1 MIRAVLML
9 VALAV
14 GFGGGIYFGQK
25 FPSTAGKINAEQEK
39 RVLQA
44 QLAITQK
51 IKAKLE
57 QLSAAEKSGGG
68 SGTPGGTSGFISA
81 KQAAAAVTPEDIKEL
96 RQETDTQEAM
106 LRKRLDELK

>member
-14 GFGGGIYFGQK
+14 GFGGGVYWAHHNPGAAAK
-25 FPSTAGKINAEQEK
+25 FSAEEEK
-39 RVLQA
+39 RFLEA

-51 IKAKLE
+51 IKSKLE
-57 QLSAAEKSGGG
+57 QLSTENAAKPPAG
-68 SGTPGGTSGFISA
+68 SGFISS
-81 KQAAAAVTPEDIKEL
+81 KQAAAATPEDVKQL
-96 RQETDTQEAM
+96 RLETESQEAM

>member
-1 MIRAVLML
+1 MIKAVLIL
-9 VALAV
+9 IALAI
-14 GFGGGIYFGQK
+14 GFGGGVYFAHHNPAAAAK
-25 FPSTAGKINAEQEK
+25 FSAEEE
-39 RVLQA
+39 RRFIEA

-57 QLSAAEKSGGG
+57 QIAGSSDKPPGG
-68 SGTPGGTSGFISA
+68 SGFLSS
-81 KQAAAAVTPEDIKEL
+81 KQAAAASPEDVKQL